1 MTLPRCRPAAVAP
14 HTNQVNWPVP
24 FIRSLKGRLMNTKT
38 LALPVAMLVVN
49 LMAPGAALAQT
60 QKPTR
65 WDPTSE
71 PVKPIEQSASEVV
84 SLVGRKAEGLLSE
97 IDQINSANSRC
108 FADAARAG
116 GAENDL
122 QKNTCVVETEGAKIV
137 FYQHAKSELDEISR
151 EFYVVA
157 EQYRINRGALNKQIG
172 DYKTRANRHHDQ
184 IDELQNQGAQLLA
197 VLDPSNLSL
206 DDERR
211 MHELV
216 YANGVAHEESLKLS
230 DKLRTL
236 KRQRDAAEVNQKA
249 MTRWAFNTEMR
260 GKSLDVDIARS
271 ERLIAQKI
279 NHADWVA
286 ANEAA
291 KAIPGVM
298 HDIGVMI
305 VQLGKM
311 NDFAEEAVEP
321 SDTPEIQTVTIPAP
335 DTDRNA
341 LFEALQ
347 KMAGQE
353 QPVELN

>member
-1 MTLPRCRPAAVAP
+1 
-14 HTNQVNWPVP
+14 
-24 FIRSLKGRLMNTKT
+24 MNTKT
-38 LALPVAMLVVN
+38 PALHVAMLCVSLLV
-49 LMAPGAALAQT
+49 LGAALAPAGALAQT

-84 SLVGRKAEGLLSE
+84 SLVGRKAEGLLGE
-97 IDQINSANSRC
+97 INQINNANSRC

-137 FYQHAKSELDEISR
+137 FFQRAQSEMDEISR

-157 EQYRINRGALNKQIG
+157 EQYRINRGALDKEIG
-172 DYKTRANRHHDQ
+172 EYKTRAERHGEQ

-197 VLDPSNLSL
+197 VLDPKNLSL

-216 YANGVAHEESLKLS
+216 YANGVAQEERLKLS

-236 KRQRDAAEVNQKA
+236 QRQRDAAEANHKA
-249 MTRWAFNTEMR
+249 MTRWAFDTEMR

-305 VQLGKM
+305 EVLGSM
-311 NDFAEEAVEP
+311 NEGAEEGAELNT
-321 SDTPEIQTVTIPAP
+321 TPEVQTVTIPAP
-335 DTDRNA
+335 DADRNA

-347 KMAGQE
+347 QMAGNKQ
-353 QPVELN
+353 QVELN